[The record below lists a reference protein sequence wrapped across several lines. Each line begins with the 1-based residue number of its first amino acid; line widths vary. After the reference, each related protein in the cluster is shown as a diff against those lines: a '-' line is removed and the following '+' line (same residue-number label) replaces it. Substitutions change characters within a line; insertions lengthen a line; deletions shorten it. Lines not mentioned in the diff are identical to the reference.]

1 MVFML
6 WHVVEIT
13 ATFDPLEL
21 LFRCFGLQEICS
33 GEFSFHKIFPLIR
46 MNVNGNVR
54 QKRQLSSRQAPLSDS
69 FKFNNFLLFLP
80 YSWAISK
87 TQSSKLLFVL
97 NVLTN
102 RAKDPFH
109 SKKQWKENSWT
120 KYRHYITC
128 VWWFLCFLSYAIE
141 TNCC

>member
-1 MVFML
+1 ML
-6 WHVVEIT
+6 VRGLLDHMKWFSCSDMWWKSQLLLTPWNCYFGVLVYRKYVQANFPIT
-13 ATFDPLEL
+13 
-21 LFRCFGLQEICS
+21 
-33 GEFSFHKIFPLIR
+33 KIFPLIR

-128 VWWFLCFLSYAIE
+128 VW
-141 TNCC
+141 